1 MTPPRAHCRQAQ
13 RRRLSPFRSF
23 RARLLCVALL
33 AWASTGVA
41 AATESGVL
49 RVLKL
54 RHQETSLPYRDIA
67 GEFRLLSDFARRQG
81 LALEWIDAVQPGE
94 LENRLRAGEGDVVLA
109 ELPPGPQHTRGL
121 LPGLGM
127 GSYRQVVYGRQ
138 DLEVRDPRG
147 LAGLRVA
154 ISIASPLWPYLNDL
168 AAQVPGLVVAAQPD
182 TASRDELLAGV
193 ADQRYDAVVIG
204 QRPNENPIEA
214 LPRLR
219 ALFTLSPDNVSRWYF
234 APGAGDLRRRL
245 DAYLTRFQAAVP
257 ALASAFGDLD
267 VIRQRHV
274 LRIITRIDPHNYF
287 VRGGRPAGFEYELVR
302 QFARS
307 RGLGLEFLVA
317 DSDQQITDWL
327 RRGVGDLVTTRING
341 AQVRA
346 DPALEQSRPYFHS
359 ASVIVQRRDRP
370 RLTGDSLSGLRV
382 GVLANSVQHR
392 ALGELMAAGLEC
404 ETRVYP
410 ADMSPVALAERV
422 QRGEIA
428 AAVLDAYA
436 IEGVRTA
443 YPRLLAGTS
452 LATPFRY
459 AWTLRAGDKALK
471 ASVNAFLREQFRKA
485 TYNLLAK
492 RYFEAS
498 AVTQLAGVGEISPYD
513 SLVRRHAE
521 ANDFDW
527 RLIVAQMYQESRFN
541 PRAESR
547 TGARGLMQ
555 LQPTTARALGVRDA
569 FDPESAIRGGITY
582 LKRLRQRF
590 DASIAPRE
598 RTWFALAAYN
608 IGYGPVERARRRA
621 AATGLD
627 PNRWFGNVEVVM
639 RRMART
645 AQARRWGQAVVY
657 VRAIRSLYNTYNR
670 LHETLTAGLDLDRP
684 SPAG

>member
-1 MTPPRAHCRQAQ
+1 MTPSRAHCRQAQ
-13 RRRLSPFRSF
+13 CRRPPRTR
-23 RARLLCVALL
+23 RYGAGLLWLALL
-33 AWASTGVA
+33 AVLATPSA
-41 AATESGVL
+41 AQAGEGVL

-54 RHQETSLPYRDIA
+54 RHQETNHPYRDIA
-67 GEFRLLSDFARRQG
+67 GEFRLLTDFARQEG

-109 ELPPGPQHTRGL
+109 DLSPGPEHTRDL

-127 GSYRQVVYGRQ
+127 GTYREMVYGSQ
-138 DLEVRDPRG
+138 DLDVRDPLG
-147 LAGLRVA
+147 LTGLRVA
-154 ISIASPLWPYLNDL
+154 VSIASPLWPYLNAL
-168 AAQVPGLVVAAQPD
+168 SAQVPGLVVAAQPD

-193 ADQRYDAVVIG
+193 ADQRYDAVVISL
-204 QRPNENPIEA
+204 RPNENPSEA
-214 LPRLR
+214 LPRLK
-219 ALFTLSPDNVSRWYF
+219 ALFELSPTSVSRWHF
-234 APGAGDLRRRL
+234 APGAQDLRRRL
-245 DAYLTRFQAAVP
+245 DGYLTRFQAAVP
-257 ALASAFGDLD
+257 APAPAFGDLD

-274 LRIITRIDPHNYF
+274 LRIITRIDAHNYF
-287 VRGGRPAGFEYELVR
+287 VRNGRPAGFEYELVR
-302 QFARS
+302 QFARN

-317 DSDQQITDWL
+317 ESDQQATDWL

-359 ASVIVQRRDRP
+359 ASVIVQRPDRP
-370 RLTGDSLSGLRV
+370 RLTGDSLAGLRV

-410 ADMSPVALAERV
+410 ADMSPVALAGRV

-428 AAVLDAYA
+428 AAILDAYA
-436 IEGVRTA
+436 LEAVHGQ
-443 YPRLLAGTS
+443 YPRLHAGTS

-471 ASVNAFLREQFRKA
+471 ASVNGFLREQFRES
-485 TYNLLAK
+485 TYNVLAK
-492 RYFEAS
+492 RYFE
-498 AVTQLAGVGEISPYD
+498 TPIEPRLAAAGDISPYD
-513 SLVRRHAE
+513 ALVRRHAE

-527 RLIVAQMYQESRFN
+527 RLIVAQMYQESRFD

-582 LKRLRQRF
+582 LRRLRQRF
-590 DASIAPRE
+590 DPAIAPRE

-608 IGYGPVERARRRA
+608 VGFGPVERARRRTA
-621 AATGLD
+621 AEGLD

-639 RRMART
+639 KRMARN
-645 AQARRWGQAVVY
+645 AQTRRWGQPVVY

-670 LHETLTAGLDLDRP
+670 QHETLTAGVDLARLP
-684 SPAG
+684 PAG